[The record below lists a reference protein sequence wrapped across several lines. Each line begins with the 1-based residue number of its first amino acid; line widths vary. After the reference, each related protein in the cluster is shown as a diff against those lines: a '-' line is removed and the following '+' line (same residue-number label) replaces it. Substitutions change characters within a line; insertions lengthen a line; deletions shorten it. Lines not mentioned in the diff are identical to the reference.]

1 MPRLLSSSLTDHA
14 LEWRELP
21 WPLPWET
28 IFGRKAPLALEI
40 GFGNGAFMEEQCLAH
55 PERDHIAVEV
65 SWTAATHLFR
75 RAHRNGITNLRVIVA
90 EAEVVVGLLFAPD
103 SIAEVFVNHPCP
115 WHKARHEDRRLI
127 RKEFLELLADRMQ
140 TGAHFLLV
148 TDHDGYAAWATDALE
163 GQKALVSRHA
173 TTEIDAIPGRT
184 ATKYEK
190 KALDRGESIHYF
202 QWIKQ
207 NEPIRVPIQPEHDS
221 HLPPV
226 GSESDDP
233 EAMPTVVLS
242 GGPADDVL
250 FTSHEPIVHQEDH
263 GGVHTVVKLG
273 PVYKEMGRPVWL
285 VETLVQEDRLRQDFT
300 IQTVRLQSGELLV
313 KFASAGRP
321 HPTFGSKRAVWLLSQ
336 RLREQHADLKLV
348 RQTVGET
355 VATGAS

>member
-1 MPRLLSSSLTDHA
+1 MRPLSTVLHEY
-14 LEWRELP
+14 L
-21 WPLPWET
+21 LPWEAQVWP
-28 IFGRKAPLALEI
+28 IPWSGVFEREAPLVLEI
-40 GFGNGAFMEEQCLAH
+40 GFGNGQFLLEQALAH
-55 PERDHIAVEV
+55 PERNHVGIEL
-65 SWTAATHLFR
+65 SWSGATRLFKR
-75 RAHRNGITNLRVIVA
+75 LDKHGITNVRTLLVN
-90 EAEVVVGLLFAPD
+90 AEVALARHFTSESL
-103 SIAEVFVNHPCP
+103 AEVFVNHPCP
-115 WHKARHEDRRLI
+115 WHKARHEDRRLV
-127 RKEFLELLADRMQ
+127 RKEFLELISNRMQ
-140 TGAHFLLV
+140 MGAPFLLV
-148 TDHDGYAAWATDALE
+148 TDHDGYAAWATEALE

-202 QWIKQ
+202 QWIKES
-207 NEPIRVPIQPEHDS
+207 EPISVPIQPQHDS
-221 HLPPV
+221 HLPD
-226 GSESDDP
+226 SDSDDP

-263 GGVHTVVKLG
+263 EGVHTVVKLG

-285 VETLVQEDRLRQDFT
+285 VEALVQEDRLRQDFT
-300 IQTVRLQSGELLV
+300 IQAVRLQSGDLLV

-321 HPTFGSKRAVWLLSQ
+321 HPTFGSKRAVWLVSQ

-355 VATGAS
+355 VAAGAS